1 MPRIPHITVTS
12 LEDFVEKMKKTENHQ
27 SFYLEVVRA
36 QKEARRLSIKDARRR
51 VRKMAAAATAA
62 AATPEDPTAV
72 AE

>member
-12 LEDFVEKMKKTENHQ
+12 LEDFVEKMKKPENHQ

-36 QKEARRLSIKDARRR
+36 QKEVRRLSIKDARRR
-51 VRKMAAAATAA
+51 ARRIAAAEAEASVT
-62 AATPEDPTAV
+62 TVV